1 MPILANVMADRK
13 SRASEKT
20 RATYIRH
27 GAPPHKTLGVS
38 TADMKLVAKTIK
50 KQQILACELYAT
62 GIFEAMYLAG
72 MVADGAQLTPK
83 QLQFW
88 ADTAVNMPM
97 ISEYTVQWVALE
109 SPNPAATA
117 LEWIKSKKEHV
128 AAAGWRTY
136 TGLLATRPDETLNLS
151 EIEALLKS
159 IPARIEAAPDRVRY
173 TMNGFVIAVGT
184 YVAPLLKQA
193 QAIAKQLG
201 TVHVNV
207 GDTACEVPVS
217 SAFIAKAHAAGGR
230 ATAKRKTVR
239 C

>member
-1 MPILANVMADRK
+1 MPTLTTVMADLK
-13 SRASEKT
+13 SRATQQT
-20 RATYIRH
+20 RSTYIRH
-27 GAPPHKTLGVS
+27 GAPADKTLGVS
-38 TADMKLVAKTIK
+38 TADMKLIAKTIK
-50 KQQILACELYAT
+50 KQQALACELYAT

-72 MVADGAQLTPK
+72 MVADGAHLTPA

-88 ADTAVNMPM
+88 ADIAVMPM

-109 SPNPAATA
+109 SPNPAALA
-117 LEWIKSKKEHV
+117 LTWIKSKKEHV

-136 TGLLATRPDETLNLS
+136 TGLLITRPDDTLNLP

-159 IPARIEAAPDRVRY
+159 IPARIDAAPNRVRY

-193 QAIAKQLG
+193 QAIAQQIG
-201 TVHVNV
+201 TVHLNL
-207 GDTACEVPVS
+207 GDTACEVPLA
-217 SAFIAKAHAAGGR
+217 SAAIAKAHANGGR